1 VFATEGALPKLWALE
16 APPDIVEPANP
27 VLAEGT
33 MLPAAEPVAVL
44 NGVMDEPDIVRS
56 LLNDV
61 WRIKVR
67 STRKNPE
74 DPI

>member
-1 VFATEGALPKLWALE
+1 M
-16 APPDIVEPANP
+16 VEPANP

-33 MLPAAEPVAVL
+33 MLPAVEPVAAL
-44 NGVMDEPDIVRS
+44 NGVIEESDIVRS
-56 LLNDV
+56 VLNDV